1 MGCSSLIGLD
11 EFKPDLGTGGAGG
24 SSAGIGNTGGGGTG
38 TGNTGGGG
46 TGNAGNGTGNT
57 TSGGAGNASGVAGNT
72 GSGGAGNG
80 GGGTGGGG
88 TGNTGTGASGG
99 TESGSGCPST
109 LKGPAMSRVHLPN
122 DDYFC
127 IDTTEVTN
135 AQYEEFVTFGDLK
148 GQPTVCSFNQTYE
161 PALSDTC
168 TLLINYDPG
177 NKPTYP
183 VACVDWCD
191 VCQWAGK
198 RLCGAVAGGST
209 PASSRANPNIDQW
222 HNACTLGG
230 SRTYPYGNT
239 YTEGRCNDLTA
250 ATSGPFPVGGFPQ
263 CFGNHPGEAPVYDMS
278 GDLQEWEDSCSGN
291 SCAARGGDWLGYE
304 GTAACAQTDT
314 ANRDV
319 RDHHRGFRCCW
330 DPPN

>member
-1 MGCSSLIGLD
+1 MPSTRSSSLSETLRD
-11 EFKPDLGTGGAGG
+11 NRRYAR
-24 SSAGIGNTGGGGTG
+24 
-38 TGNTGGGG
+38 
-46 TGNAGNGTGNT
+46 
-57 TSGGAGNASGVAGNT
+57 
-72 GSGGAGNG
+72 
-80 GGGTGGGG
+80 
-88 TGNTGTGASGG
+88 
-99 TESGSGCPST
+99 ST
-109 LKGPAMSRVHLPN
+109 
-122 DDYFC
+122 
-127 IDTTEVTN
+127 
-135 AQYEEFVTFGDLK
+135 
-148 GQPTVCSFNQTYE
+148 
-161 PALSDTC
+161 
-168 TLLINYDPG
+168 
-177 NKPTYP
+177 KPTSP
-183 VACVDWCD
+183 RCRTPVHSSLTTIRETSQPIVACVDWCD
-191 VCQWAGK
+191 AYMFCQWAGK

-304 GTAACAQTDT
+304 GTAAFAQTDT